1 MNGNGRMLRVALP
14 SKGTLAAPASEML
27 AESVLEE

>member
-14 SKGTLAAPASEML
+14 SNGALAAPASERL
-27 AESVLEE
+27 AESVLAE